1 MQPVRP
7 RVASAEASPMSIQA
21 NKAVVERYLQAV
33 RDGDLATLEA
43 LQHPEVKWWVL
54 GVGEFGREAF
64 LESVRTT
71 LLAAERRS
79 ITVISMT
86 GEEDRVAFEATSEM
100 VFADR
105 TYRNA
110 YHNLLTIRDGLIVAG
125 REYMDTRT
133 LTA

>member
-1 MQPVRP
+1 
-7 RVASAEASPMSIQA
+7 MSTRD
-21 NKAVVERYLQAV
+21 NKEVVQRYLQAV

-43 LQHPEVKWWVL
+43 LQHPDVKWWVL

-64 LESVRTT
+64 LESVRAN

-79 ITVISMT
+79 ITVLSMT
-86 GEEDRVAFEATSEM
+86 AEEDRVSFEAEGEM

-105 TYRNA
+105 TYCNA
-110 YHNLLTIRDGLIVAG
+110 YHNLLTLRDGLIVAG